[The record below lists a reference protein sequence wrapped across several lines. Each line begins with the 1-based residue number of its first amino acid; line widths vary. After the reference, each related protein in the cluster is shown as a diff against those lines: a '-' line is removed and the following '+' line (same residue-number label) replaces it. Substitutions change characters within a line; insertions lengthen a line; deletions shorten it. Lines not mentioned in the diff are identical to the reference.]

1 MLTRVVDDGAAGVL
15 YVVGVMALL
24 ASALISIVS
33 LISAVRDY

>member
-1 MLTRVVDDGAAGVL
+1 MFTRLVDDGAAGVL
-15 YVVGVMALL
+15 YVVGAVALL